1 MKLSRQIAL
10 YVGTIVLIICLG
22 LGFTSYK
29 LSSDTLIEE
38 AEKNLVL
45 LAKAGIGNVESV
57 IQGNIGVLEG
67 VANRNLVRTMNWEE
81 QLPSLQ
87 QEFVRLEQDGYL
99 GLGVVFPDGT
109 TKYVDGTEANL
120 GDRDY
125 VIKAFQGQSNV
136 SDVLISR
143 VTNSAVLMYA
153 VPIYDLE
160 GNIGGVLVARRPGDA
175 LNDITDEMRLGENGY
190 SYIIGSDGTIYSHP
204 NRIIL
209 WIKGMPSLKS
219 KLMENIKWG
228 LALQEIG
235 IGNPGSAY
243 YELNGRSVYMGIEPM
258 ASTGWS
264 FWGSSSRG

>member
-143 VTNSAVLMYA
+143 VTNSAVLMHA
-153 VPIYDLE
+153 VPI
-160 GNIGGVLVARRPGDA
+160 
-175 LNDITDEMRLGENGY
+175 
-190 SYIIGSDGTIYSHP
+190 
-204 NRIIL
+204 
-209 WIKGMPSLKS
+209 
-219 KLMENIKWG
+219 
-228 LALQEIG
+228 
-235 IGNPGSAY
+235 
-243 YELNGRSVYMGIEPM
+243 
-258 ASTGWS
+258 
-264 FWGSSSRG
+264 